1 MALHQEK
8 GLYAG
13 SLLKAE
19 TIEFSGGSAQA
30 AECEKKGEG
39 RMTPKHLA

>member
-30 AECEKKGEG
+30 AECEKKEG